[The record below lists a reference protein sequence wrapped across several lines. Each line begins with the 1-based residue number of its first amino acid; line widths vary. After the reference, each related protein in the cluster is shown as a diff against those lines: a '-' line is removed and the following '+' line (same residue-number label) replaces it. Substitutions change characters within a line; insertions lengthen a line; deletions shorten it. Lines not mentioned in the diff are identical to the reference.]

1 MMNASPSIFSE
12 PSSQKLPFPFGKG
25 SFFISCSRAL
35 AGRGGFT
42 CGVGFPAFVCNS
54 LPIVRAAVYGLHRPH
69 GVYPADTASSLEL
82 NWI

>member
-1 MMNASPSIFSE
+1 MMSASPSISSE
-12 PSSQKLPFPFGKG
+12 PSSQKLLSIWKG
-25 SFFISCSRAL
+25 EFFISRSRAP

-54 LPIVRAAVYGLHRPH
+54 RPIVRAAVYGLHRPH